1 VKFRRLPPAQHVDRT
16 QETILKGIK
25 ILLRLL
31 VQKLFLRD
39 QNLGVIIPLDGF

>member
-1 VKFRRLPPAQHVDRT
+1 VDRT

-25 ILLRLL
+25 ILLRQL
-31 VQKLFLRD
+31 VQKLFLGD